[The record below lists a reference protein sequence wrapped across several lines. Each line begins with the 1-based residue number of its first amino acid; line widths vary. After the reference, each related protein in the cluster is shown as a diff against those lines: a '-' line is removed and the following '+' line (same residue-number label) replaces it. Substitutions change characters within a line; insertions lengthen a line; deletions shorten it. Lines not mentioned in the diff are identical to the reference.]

1 MIKPK
6 LSMKDRDCVL
16 HHDCYN
22 LKIFD
27 TTELE
32 NILLKSPLKNGAHGL
47 IFNV

>member
-6 LSMKDRDCVL
+6 LSMKDQDCVL
-16 HHDCYN
+16 HDCYN
-22 LKIFD
+22 PKIFD

-47 IFNV
+47 IVNV